1 MVGAQMDKPC
11 QYAPRLPRPEP
22 GTSACAQEL
31 VRNHP
36 HPAEVAIVL
45 RMNHPTP
52 HSNGRL
58 NATRRPAHDSSA
70 RLVTPMTGRD
80 LTHAP
85 AGGAGACRGQP
96 LLVSPPTRIVV
107 PVSPDAKGVEAAKA
121 AERPSAEITTGA

>member
-1 MVGAQMDKPC
+1 MSRSSIEHQG
-11 QYAPRLPRPEP
+11 RLI
-22 GTSACAQEL
+22 GTTM
-31 VRNHP
+31 
-36 HPAEVAIVL
+36 VAIVL

-107 PVSPDAKGVEAAKA
+107 AVSPDAKGVEAAKA